1 MAGDGPPGGGRIF
14 LSGGEG
20 TRLPAHRRA
29 RLGLSR
35 TFQVT
40 NLFAGLSVLDN
51 VRLAAQAGQP
61 GRWRRLGPVR
71 PGDRVGLAAME
82 ALERAGIAARAG
94 DRVAELSH
102 GEQRQLEVALALA
115 TSPKLLLLDEPAA
128 GLSAGE
134 RSRLRELLGSLP
146 DSLPLLLIEHDMTL
160 ALSLADEVLR
170 GLSLTVAAGE
180 LLALLGRNGMG
191 KTTLLRAVCGLRPP
205 TPTGGSVRVAGEEVT
220 GLPAYQVARRGVSLV
235 PQGRRVFGSLTVEE
249 NLRIAARP
257 GDWDLDGVS
266 SRGGGG
272 AVAWP
277 APRPPPRDAPP
288 ILRELVGLEK
298 GAR

>member
-1 MAGDGPPGGGRIF
+1 LADGQTEPVLRLEGVSRRFGGLVAVDGVSLTLGPRRRLAVIGPNGAGKTTLFRLIAGDVPLSQGRIF
-14 LSGGEG
+14 LFGREV

-35 TFQVT
+35 TFQVS

-115 TSPKLLLLDEPAA
+115 TGPRLLLLDEPAA

-160 ALSLADEVLR
+160 ALSLADEVLCLHNGRPIALGPPDRVR
-170 GLSLTVAAGE
+170 GDPTVQAVY
-180 LLALLGRNGMG
+180 LGR
-191 KTTLLRAVCGLRPP
+191 
-205 TPTGGSVRVAGEEVT
+205 
-220 GLPAYQVARRGVSLV
+220 
-235 PQGRRVFGSLTVEE
+235 TV
-249 NLRIAARP
+249 
-257 GDWDLDGVS
+257 
-266 SRGGGG
+266 
-272 AVAWP
+272 
-277 APRPPPRDAPP
+277 DA
-288 ILRELVGLEK
+288 
-298 GAR
+298 

>member
-1 MAGDGPPGGGRIF
+1 LADGQTEPVLRLEGVSRRFGGLVAVDGVSLTLGPRRRLAVIGPNGAGKTTLFRLIAGDVPPSQGRIF
-14 LSGGEG
+14 LFGREV

-35 TFQVT
+35 TFQVS

-160 ALSLADEVLR
+160 ALSLADEVLCLHNGRPIALGPPDRVR
-170 GLSLTVAAGE
+170 GDPTVQAVY
-180 LLALLGRNGMG
+180 LGR
-191 KTTLLRAVCGLRPP
+191 
-205 TPTGGSVRVAGEEVT
+205 
-220 GLPAYQVARRGVSLV
+220 
-235 PQGRRVFGSLTVEE
+235 TV
-249 NLRIAARP
+249 
-257 GDWDLDGVS
+257 
-266 SRGGGG
+266 
-272 AVAWP
+272 
-277 APRPPPRDAPP
+277 DA
-288 ILRELVGLEK
+288 
-298 GAR
+298 

>member
-1 MAGDGPPGGGRIF
+1 LADGQTEPVLRLEGVSRRFGGLVAVDGVSLTLGPRRRLAVIGPNGAGKTTLFRLIAGDVPPSQGRIF
-14 LSGGEG
+14 LFGREV

-35 TFQVT
+35 TFQVS

-128 GLSAGE
+128 GLPAGE

-160 ALSLADEVLR
+160 ALSLADEVLCLHNGRPIALGPPDRVR
-170 GLSLTVAAGE
+170 GDPTVQAVY
-180 LLALLGRNGMG
+180 LGR
-191 KTTLLRAVCGLRPP
+191 
-205 TPTGGSVRVAGEEVT
+205 
-220 GLPAYQVARRGVSLV
+220 
-235 PQGRRVFGSLTVEE
+235 TV
-249 NLRIAARP
+249 
-257 GDWDLDGVS
+257 
-266 SRGGGG
+266 
-272 AVAWP
+272 
-277 APRPPPRDAPP
+277 DA
-288 ILRELVGLEK
+288 
-298 GAR
+298 

>member
-1 MAGDGPPGGGRIF
+1 MADGQTEPVLRLEGVSRRFGGLVAVDGVSLTLGPRRRLAVIGPNGAGKTTLFRLIAGDVPPSQGRIF
-14 LSGGEG
+14 LFGQEV
-20 TRLPAHRRA
+20 TRLPAYRRA

-35 TFQVT
+35 TFQVS

-160 ALSLADEVLR
+160 ALSLADEVLCLHNGRPIALGPPDRVR
-170 GLSLTVAAGE
+170 GDPTVQAVY
-180 LLALLGRNGMG
+180 LGR
-191 KTTLLRAVCGLRPP
+191 
-205 TPTGGSVRVAGEEVT
+205 
-220 GLPAYQVARRGVSLV
+220 
-235 PQGRRVFGSLTVEE
+235 TV
-249 NLRIAARP
+249 
-257 GDWDLDGVS
+257 
-266 SRGGGG
+266 
-272 AVAWP
+272 
-277 APRPPPRDAPP
+277 DA
-288 ILRELVGLEK
+288 
-298 GAR
+298 

>member
-1 MAGDGPPGGGRIF
+1 MADGQTEPVLRLEGVSRRFGGLVAVDGVSLTLGPRRRLAVIGPNGAGKTTLFRLIAGDVPPSQGRIF
-14 LSGGEG
+14 LFGREV

-35 TFQVT
+35 TFQVS

-51 VRLAAQAGQP
+51 VRLAAQAGEP

-160 ALSLADEVLR
+160 ALSLADEVLCLHNGRPIALGPPDRVR
-170 GLSLTVAAGE
+170 GDPTVQAVY
-180 LLALLGRNGMG
+180 LGR
-191 KTTLLRAVCGLRPP
+191 
-205 TPTGGSVRVAGEEVT
+205 
-220 GLPAYQVARRGVSLV
+220 
-235 PQGRRVFGSLTVEE
+235 TV
-249 NLRIAARP
+249 
-257 GDWDLDGVS
+257 
-266 SRGGGG
+266 
-272 AVAWP
+272 
-277 APRPPPRDAPP
+277 DA
-288 ILRELVGLEK
+288 
-298 GAR
+298 

>member
-1 MAGDGPPGGGRIF
+1 MADGRTEPVLRLEGVSRRFGGLVAVDGVSLTLGPRRRLAIIGPNGAGKTTLFRLIAGDMPPSQGRIF
-14 LSGGEG
+14 LFGREV

-35 TFQVT
+35 TFQVS
-40 NLFAGLSVLDN
+40 NLFDGLSVLDN

-61 GRWRRLGPVR
+61 SRWRLSGPVR

-94 DRVAELSH
+94 DRVSELSH

-115 TSPKLLLLDEPAA
+115 TSPRLLLLDEPAA

-160 ALSLADEVLR
+160 ALSLTDEVLCLHNGR
-170 GLSLTVAAGE
+170 PIALGPPDRVRADPTVQAVY
-180 LLALLGRNGMG
+180 LGR
-191 KTTLLRAVCGLRPP
+191 
-205 TPTGGSVRVAGEEVT
+205 
-220 GLPAYQVARRGVSLV
+220 
-235 PQGRRVFGSLTVEE
+235 TV
-249 NLRIAARP
+249 
-257 GDWDLDGVS
+257 
-266 SRGGGG
+266 
-272 AVAWP
+272 
-277 APRPPPRDAPP
+277 DA
-288 ILRELVGLEK
+288 
-298 GAR
+298 

>member
-1 MAGDGPPGGGRIF
+1 MADGQTEPVLRLEGVSRRFGGLVAVDGVSLMLGPRRRLAVIGPNGAGKTTLFRLIAGDVPPSQGRIF
-14 LSGGEG
+14 LFGREV

-35 TFQVT
+35 TFQVS

-71 PGDRVGLAAME
+71 AGDPVGLAAME
-82 ALERAGIAARAG
+82 ALERAGIADRAG

-102 GEQRQLEVALALA
+102 GEQRQLELALALA
-115 TSPKLLLLDEPAA
+115 TSPRLLLLDEPAA

-160 ALSLADEVLR
+160 ALSLTDEVLCLHNGRPIAHGPPDRVR
-170 GLSLTVAAGE
+170 GDPTVQAVY
-180 LLALLGRNGMG
+180 LGR
-191 KTTLLRAVCGLRPP
+191 
-205 TPTGGSVRVAGEEVT
+205 
-220 GLPAYQVARRGVSLV
+220 
-235 PQGRRVFGSLTVEE
+235 TV
-249 NLRIAARP
+249 
-257 GDWDLDGVS
+257 
-266 SRGGGG
+266 
-272 AVAWP
+272 
-277 APRPPPRDAPP
+277 DA
-288 ILRELVGLEK
+288 
-298 GAR
+298 

>member
-1 MAGDGPPGGGRIF
+1 MADGQTEPVLRLEGVSRRFGGLVAVDGVSLTLGPRRRLAVIGPNGAGKTTLFRLIAGDMPPSQGRIF
-14 LSGGEG
+14 LFGQEV

-35 TFQVT
+35 TFQVS

-51 VRLAAQAGQP
+51 VRLAAQAVGP
-61 GRWRRLGPVR
+61 SRWRLLGPVR

-94 DRVAELSH
+94 DRVSELSH

-115 TSPKLLLLDEPAA
+115 TSPRLLLLDEPAA

-160 ALSLADEVLR
+160 ALSLTDEVLCLHNGR
-170 GLSLTVAAGE
+170 PVALGPPDRVRSDPTVQAVY
-180 LLALLGRNGMG
+180 LGR
-191 KTTLLRAVCGLRPP
+191 
-205 TPTGGSVRVAGEEVT
+205 
-220 GLPAYQVARRGVSLV
+220 
-235 PQGRRVFGSLTVEE
+235 TV
-249 NLRIAARP
+249 
-257 GDWDLDGVS
+257 
-266 SRGGGG
+266 
-272 AVAWP
+272 
-277 APRPPPRDAPP
+277 DA
-288 ILRELVGLEK
+288 
-298 GAR
+298 

>member
-1 MAGDGPPGGGRIF
+1 LADGQTEPVLRLEGVSRRFGGLVAVDGVSLTLGPRRRLAVIGPNGAGKTTLFRLIAGDVPPSQGRIF
-14 LSGGEG
+14 LFGREV

-35 TFQVT
+35 TFQVS
-40 NLFAGLSVLDN
+40 NLFAGLSVVDN

-160 ALSLADEVLR
+160 ALSLADEVLCLHNGRPIALGPPDRVR
-170 GLSLTVAAGE
+170 GDPTVQAVY
-180 LLALLGRNGMG
+180 LGR
-191 KTTLLRAVCGLRPP
+191 
-205 TPTGGSVRVAGEEVT
+205 
-220 GLPAYQVARRGVSLV
+220 
-235 PQGRRVFGSLTVEE
+235 TV
-249 NLRIAARP
+249 
-257 GDWDLDGVS
+257 
-266 SRGGGG
+266 
-272 AVAWP
+272 
-277 APRPPPRDAPP
+277 DA
-288 ILRELVGLEK
+288 
-298 GAR
+298 

>member
-1 MAGDGPPGGGRIF
+1 LADGQTEPVLRLEGVTRRFGGLVAVDGVSLTLGPRRRLAVIGPNGAGKTTLFRLIAGDVPPSQGRIF
-14 LSGGEG
+14 LFGREV

-35 TFQVT
+35 TFQVS

-51 VRLAAQAGQP
+51 VRLAAQAGEP

-94 DRVAELSH
+94 DQVAELSH

-128 GLSAGE
+128 GLSGGE

-160 ALSLADEVLR
+160 ALSLADEVLCLHNGRPIALGPPDRVR
-170 GLSLTVAAGE
+170 GDPTVQAVY
-180 LLALLGRNGMG
+180 LGR
-191 KTTLLRAVCGLRPP
+191 
-205 TPTGGSVRVAGEEVT
+205 
-220 GLPAYQVARRGVSLV
+220 
-235 PQGRRVFGSLTVEE
+235 TV
-249 NLRIAARP
+249 
-257 GDWDLDGVS
+257 
-266 SRGGGG
+266 
-272 AVAWP
+272 
-277 APRPPPRDAPP
+277 DA
-288 ILRELVGLEK
+288 
-298 GAR
+298 

>member
-1 MAGDGPPGGGRIF
+1 LADGQTDPVLRLEGVSRRFGGLVAVDGVSLTLGPRRRLAVIGPNGAGKTTLFRLIAGDVPPSQGRIF
-14 LSGGEG
+14 LFGREV

-35 TFQVT
+35 TFQVS

-160 ALSLADEVLR
+160 ALSLADEVLCLHNGRPIALGPPDRVR
-170 GLSLTVAAGE
+170 GDPTVQAVY
-180 LLALLGRNGMG
+180 LGR
-191 KTTLLRAVCGLRPP
+191 
-205 TPTGGSVRVAGEEVT
+205 
-220 GLPAYQVARRGVSLV
+220 
-235 PQGRRVFGSLTVEE
+235 TV
-249 NLRIAARP
+249 
-257 GDWDLDGVS
+257 
-266 SRGGGG
+266 
-272 AVAWP
+272 
-277 APRPPPRDAPP
+277 DA
-288 ILRELVGLEK
+288 
-298 GAR
+298 

>member
-1 MAGDGPPGGGRIF
+1 LADGQTEPVLRLEGVSRRFGGLVAVDGVSLTLGPRRRLAVIGPNGAGKTTLFRLIAGDVPPSQGRIF
-14 LSGGEG
+14 LFGREV

-160 ALSLADEVLR
+160 ALSLADEVLCLHNGRPIALGPPDRVR
-170 GLSLTVAAGE
+170 GDPTVQAVY
-180 LLALLGRNGMG
+180 LGR
-191 KTTLLRAVCGLRPP
+191 
-205 TPTGGSVRVAGEEVT
+205 
-220 GLPAYQVARRGVSLV
+220 
-235 PQGRRVFGSLTVEE
+235 TV
-249 NLRIAARP
+249 
-257 GDWDLDGVS
+257 
-266 SRGGGG
+266 
-272 AVAWP
+272 
-277 APRPPPRDAPP
+277 DA
-288 ILRELVGLEK
+288 
-298 GAR
+298 

>member
-1 MAGDGPPGGGRIF
+1 LADGQTEPVLRLEGVSRRFGGLVAVDGVTLTLGPRRRLAVIGPNGAGKTTLFRLIAGDVPPSQGRIF
-14 LSGGEG
+14 LFGREV

-35 TFQVT
+35 TFQVS
-40 NLFAGLSVLDN
+40 NLFDGLSVLDN

-61 GRWRRLGPVR
+61 GHWRRLGPVR

-160 ALSLADEVLR
+160 ALSLADEVLCLHNGRPIALGPPDQVR
-170 GLSLTVAAGE
+170 GDPTVQAVYM
-180 LLALLGRNGMG
+180 GR
-191 KTTLLRAVCGLRPP
+191 
-205 TPTGGSVRVAGEEVT
+205 
-220 GLPAYQVARRGVSLV
+220 
-235 PQGRRVFGSLTVEE
+235 TV
-249 NLRIAARP
+249 
-257 GDWDLDGVS
+257 
-266 SRGGGG
+266 
-272 AVAWP
+272 
-277 APRPPPRDAPP
+277 DA
-288 ILRELVGLEK
+288 
-298 GAR
+298 

>member
-1 MAGDGPPGGGRIF
+1 LADGQTEPVLRLEGVSRRFGGLVAVDGVSLTLGPCRRLAVIGPNGAGKTTLFRLIAGDVPPSQGRIF
-14 LSGGEG
+14 LFGREV

-35 TFQVT
+35 TFQVS

-134 RSRLRELLGSLP
+134 RSRLRGLLGSLP

-160 ALSLADEVLR
+160 ALSLADEVLCLHNGRPIALGPPDRVR
-170 GLSLTVAAGE
+170 GDPTVQAVY
-180 LLALLGRNGMG
+180 LGR
-191 KTTLLRAVCGLRPP
+191 
-205 TPTGGSVRVAGEEVT
+205 
-220 GLPAYQVARRGVSLV
+220 
-235 PQGRRVFGSLTVEE
+235 TV
-249 NLRIAARP
+249 
-257 GDWDLDGVS
+257 
-266 SRGGGG
+266 
-272 AVAWP
+272 
-277 APRPPPRDAPP
+277 DA
-288 ILRELVGLEK
+288 
-298 GAR
+298 

>member
-1 MAGDGPPGGGRIF
+1 LADEQTEPVLRLEGVSRRFGGLVAVDGVTLTLGPRRRLAVIGPNGAGKTTLFRLIAGDVPPSQGRIF
-14 LSGGEG
+14 LFGREV

-35 TFQVT
+35 TFQVS

-61 GRWRRLGPVR
+61 GHWRRLGPVR

-82 ALERAGIAARAG
+82 ALERAGITARAG

-146 DSLPLLLIEHDMTL
+146 DGLPLLLIEHDMTL
-160 ALSLADEVLR
+160 ALSLADEVLCLHNGRPIALGPPDRVR
-170 GLSLTVAAGE
+170 GDPTVQAVYM
-180 LLALLGRNGMG
+180 GR
-191 KTTLLRAVCGLRPP
+191 
-205 TPTGGSVRVAGEEVT
+205 
-220 GLPAYQVARRGVSLV
+220 
-235 PQGRRVFGSLTVEE
+235 TV
-249 NLRIAARP
+249 
-257 GDWDLDGVS
+257 
-266 SRGGGG
+266 
-272 AVAWP
+272 
-277 APRPPPRDAPP
+277 DA
-288 ILRELVGLEK
+288 
-298 GAR
+298 